1 MENMRLAVIEG
12 AASCQM
18 LGRLYGAGCAAESVV
33 VNLFP
38 LNQIFKATGFL
49 IHSVSTR

>member
-12 AASCQM
+12 AANCQM
-18 LGRLYGAGCAAESVV
+18 LGRLYSAGCAAESVV

-38 LNQIFKATGFL
+38 DQIFKATGFL